1 MISPMSREDLVS
13 LILMIESSLF
23 CTTLL
28 SVVAV
33 EAKGKKEEVGDE
45 KRSHCPTDEE
55 RVDDDDDD
63 NNTGSLVAAS
73 LSGER
78 AGEGLSGGG
87 R

>member
-33 EAKGKKEEVGDE
+33 EAKGKKEEGGDE
-45 KRSHCPTDEE
+45 KRPHCPTDEDEE
-55 RVDDDDDD
+55 RVEYDD
-63 NNTGSLVAAS
+63 NNNTGCWLPAQV
-73 LSGER
+73 LWQR
-78 AGEGLSGGG
+78 A
-87 R
+87 